1 MPLTE
6 NERNTYHVLKKYSSN
21 NTDTFFFNI
30 KRAHFVTEENYK
42 ILEGIKDGVA
52 ISGKY
57 DGGFIRFK
65 AKNIVIVFSNTY
77 PNRSQLSKDR
87 WRIFEISKDLKDIVE
102 ESTKCKK
109 KQEEMSEKLNE

>member
-6 NERNTYHVLKKYSSN
+6 NERNTFHVLKKYSSN

-52 ISGKY
+52 TSGKY
-57 DGGFIRFK
+57 DGGFINFK
-65 AKNIVIVFSNTY
+65 KKNIVIVFSNQY
-77 PNRSQLSKDR
+77 PDRSQLSKDR
-87 WRIFEISKDLKDIVE
+87 WRI
-102 ESTKCKK
+102 
-109 KQEEMSEKLNE
+109 